1 MKKRIISALTSL
13 AMSASFIIGTLPASV
28 QTMQA
33 AAADITY
40 TIADVE
46 GEAGADVDVP
56 ITIKGNDTGTAG
68 MVLELSAD
76 SNLKLKRRMNGNAYE
91 GAPTWN
97 ATTLTYVWNAGDG
110 RNLEAKDGAVL
121 TTLKFTVPADA
132 QPGDE
137 FPVNLTVNVGSFIDA
152 NKENIPFETVNGWI
166 KIKEE
171 ETTTS
176 EETTTTTTTTTTE
189 GAAETSAPAVTT
201 SAVTTTKTPDVKPPK
216 MGVDGAALGVVG
228 MLSAAAAAAVVLKK
242 KKD

>member
-56 ITIKGNDTGTAG
+56 ITIKGTDTGTAG

-76 SNLKLKRRMNGNAYE
+76 SRLKLKRRLNGNAYE

-97 ATTLTYVWNAGDG
+97 AATLTYIWNAGDG
-110 RNLEAKDGAVL
+110 RNLVAADGA
-121 TTLKFTVPADA
+121 T
-132 QPGDE
+132 
-137 FPVNLTVNVGSFIDA
+137 
-152 NKENIPFETVNGWI
+152 
-166 KIKEE
+166 
-171 ETTTS
+171 
-176 EETTTTTTTTTTE
+176 
-189 GAAETSAPAVTT
+189 
-201 SAVTTTKTPDVKPPK
+201 
-216 MGVDGAALGVVG
+216 
-228 MLSAAAAAAVVLKK
+228 
-242 KKD
+242 